1 MPNITSKKKKKM
13 KLKNGYS
20 YVLSVKEIK
29 WTWLC
34 WQVLVD
40 IILNEFSL
48 SFILNKEF
56 KYKKKGGNLK
66 R

>member
-1 MPNITSKKKKKM
+1 M

-48 SFILNKEF
+48 SFILNKEL
-56 KYKKKGGNLK
+56 KYKKKGGGI
-66 R
+66 